1 MRGVKRKF
9 GCDHPLA
16 QSVVREHLL
25 CACTHPHTH
34 IHTHTQTRTPYHGIH
49 MPPLLRGT
57 HAPPIMVYTCPPPYH
72 DIHIHTDTHVP
83 PIMAYTWPHLPGQ
96 LRAVLQHIQVLGCP
110 EGREHAAAAH
120 CPRRLRPHSHQPPQQ
135 LGHTRHTAAMLRSIS
150 SLRKQGRGRAAE
162 VFWRVRDEG
171 LVGQA
176 GCRVRVVGF
185 REQGEGYMV

>member
-1 MRGVKRKF
+1 MPPPSWYTRAPPPTMTYTYTLI
-9 GCDHPLA
+9 HMSPL
-16 QSVVREHLL
+16 SW
-25 CACTHPHTH
+25 HTH
-34 IHTHTQTRTPYHGIH
+34 APPTMAYTCPAYHGIH
-49 MPPLLRGT
+49 MPPLPRGT
-57 HAPPIMVYTCPPPYH
+57 HA
-72 DIHIHTDTHVP
+72 P